1 MSAVKIFLKP
11 VVQPILK
18 PLAKVRAKQGL
29 TELRAQGAPACIQIA
44 DAIEQ
49 AMDGALTAEER
60 DWVTRIEDKRRQLND
75 SREPI
80 HQIDFGA
87 GKDGNSRTSKEMAH
101 GVMVESSIGR
111 VSSSLSKPYF
121 WSVLLFKLVR
131 QFQPEVALE
140 LGTAVGISA
149 AYQSAAQKLNGHG
162 RTISLE
168 GNQSFADLAAG
179 NLDELGLDNVKIIC
193 GRFADTL
200 STVSKQEKPLSY
212 MFIDG
217 HHDEV
222 ATVEYFET
230 IIPSLAAKS
239 LVIFDDI
246 SWSDGMR
253 RAWQRVT
260 EHDQCSVSVD
270 LVTLGLCVVDSAIDG
285 RNTFQFPLRYM

>member
-1 MSAVKIFLKP
+1 M
-11 VVQPILK
+11 
-18 PLAKVRAKQGL
+18 RAKQGL
-29 TELRAQGAPACIQIA
+29 TELRAQGTPASIQIA

-49 AMDGALTAEER
+49 AMDGALSAEER
-60 DWVTRIEDKRRQLND
+60 DWVTLIENKRRQLND
-75 SREPI
+75 CREPI
-80 HQIDFGA
+80 QQIDFGA
-87 GKDGNSRTSKEMAH
+87 GKAGDIRTSEEMEQ
-101 GVMVESSIGR
+101 GVMVESSIGHI
-111 VSSSLSKPYF
+111 SSSLSKPYF

-131 QFQPEVALE
+131 QFQPEVVLE

-179 NLDELGLDNVKIIC
+179 NLDELGLDNVKIVC

-200 STVSKQEKPLSY
+200 STVSEKEKPLSY
-212 MFIDG
+212 VFIDG

-222 ATVEYFET
+222 ATIEYFE
-230 IIPSLAAKS
+230 ILIPSLAAKS

-260 EHDQCSVSVD
+260 EHDQCAVSVD
-270 LVTLGLCVVDSAIDG
+270 LEWLGLCVVDSAVDG
-285 RNTFQFPLRYM
+285 RNTFKVPLRYM